1 MHLFK
6 ISSKGNHLLLNTL
19 KLANV
24 PDVHSIFQ

>member
-6 ISSKGNHLLLNTL
+6 ISSKGNHLLQDTL
-19 KLANV
+19 KLVNV